1 MLTNNAEGLSTLKL
15 KPNEQEIITT
25 FLEDRSRTSERRRS
39 VRRFRYLN
47 PAGLIVHVAHPG
59 GTIVPYRVTPRD
71 LSERG
76 MGFLHG
82 NFLYPGSNCKI
93 ELRGK
98 DGKPQR
104 ISARIARCEHVT
116 GRVHDVGIEFE
127 KPIEIGEFV
136 DVGIDPDH
144 VEPIPEEP
152 VVKARP
158 SYWRK

>member
-25 FLEDRSRTSERRRS
+25 FLEDRSRTSERRRA
-39 VRRFRYLN
+39 VRRYRYMN
-47 PAGLIVHVAHPG
+47 PAGLVIHVSHPG
-59 GTIVPYRVTPRD
+59 GTVVPYRVAPRD
-71 LSERG
+71 LSEQG

-82 NFLYPGSNCKI
+82 NFLYPGSACRI

-104 ISARIARCEHVT
+104 IIARIARCEHVT

-127 KPIEIGEFV
+127 KPIEIASFV
-136 DVGIDPDH
+136 DVAIDPDH
-144 VEPIPEEP
+144 VEPAPAEP
-152 VVKARP
+152 VVKSRP
-158 SYWRK
+158 SYWR